1 LTFHV
6 IEKLANT
13 QEVLMPSEQSQQ
25 NIGLTVGAKLR
36 AARLAKKYTQ
46 GKLAQPD
53 FSVSYIS
60 AIERGQIHPS
70 LRALEILAGRLGL
83 SSSELLPQASSNN
96 SNPTSTS
103 DAPAQ
108 SKLDIEVQLLEA
120 QIAIRQGAADQA
132 ILRLQELA
140 SQELTPRQKLHLYY
154 LLGWAYASTSQFQEG
169 EYALAE
175 ATKLIKVPNDHLNLQ
190 ILNVLG
196 TVYAAMHNY
205 AQGLQTHQ
213 QCLNLLENTQPRDP
227 FLMAQ
232 VYTNM
237 GLHYTYLNKFQQA
250 IEMFQ
255 HALSLT
261 RALSSPEQ
269 LQSVYWQ
276 LFQHYTEIVDYQQA
290 QQYGQKLLL
299 VSSQEYSQSL
309 RSELYYYLGRA
320 MLHGD
325 QQKAYAYLEKTLL
338 EVATSHDSL
347 ALACVTTQ
355 LAQWYLEHEQPS
367 EAREQAEKA
376 YALTSSSGDSIIKA
390 EALITLGTIAYAQRS
405 YEVGD
410 EHFVAAL
417 TMLKGL
423 AALEEL
429 AAAAATYSD
438 LLEQRGKVS
447 EAILYMKQAYEARQR
462 MGMYTQD

>member
-1 LTFHV
+1 
-6 IEKLANT
+6 
-13 QEVLMPSEQSQQ
+13 MPSEQSQQ

-70 LRALEILAGRLGL
+70 LRALEILAMRLGL
-83 SSSELLPQASSNN
+83 ASTELLPQPSSDN
-96 SNPTSTS
+96 SNSASTS
-103 DAPAQ
+103 NASAQ
-108 SKLDIEVQLLEA
+108 SALDIEVQLLEA
-120 QIAIRQGAADQA
+120 QIAIRQGTADQA
-132 ILRLQELA
+132 IPRLRELA
-140 SQELTPRQKLHLYY
+140 SHELTIRQKLHLYY
-154 LLGWAYASTSQFQEG
+154 LLGWAYASVSQYQEG

-175 ATKLIKVPNDHLNLQ
+175 AIKLIKDPNDQLSLQ
-190 ILNVLG
+190 ILNLLG
-196 TVYAAMHNY
+196 MVYAAMHNY

-213 QCLNLLENTQPRDP
+213 QCLNLLENMQPRDP

-237 GLHYTYLNKFQQA
+237 GLHYTFLKKFQQA

-255 HALSLT
+255 YALALT
-261 RALSSPEQ
+261 EALSSPEQ
-269 LQSVYWQ
+269 LQSIYWH
-276 LFQHYTEIVDYQQA
+276 LFQHSIEMVDYQQA
-290 QQYGQKLLL
+290 QLYGHKLLL

-309 RSELYYYLGRA
+309 RSELYFYLGRA
-320 MLHGD
+320 VLHGD
-325 QQKAYAYLEKTLL
+325 QQTAYAYLEKTLV
-338 EVATSHDSL
+338 EVATTHDSL
-347 ALACVTTQ
+347 ALASVTTQ
-355 LAQWYLEHEQPS
+355 LAQWFLDHDRPS
-367 EAREQAEKA
+367 EALEQAEKA
-376 YALTSSSGDSIIKA
+376 YALTSSYDDSIIKS
-390 EALITLGTIAYAQRS
+390 EALITLGTIAFAQRS

-423 AALEEL
+423 SALEEL
-429 AAAAATYSD
+429 AAAAFTYSE
-438 LLEQRGKVS
+438 LLEKRGKVS

-462 MGMYTQD
+462 MGIHTQE